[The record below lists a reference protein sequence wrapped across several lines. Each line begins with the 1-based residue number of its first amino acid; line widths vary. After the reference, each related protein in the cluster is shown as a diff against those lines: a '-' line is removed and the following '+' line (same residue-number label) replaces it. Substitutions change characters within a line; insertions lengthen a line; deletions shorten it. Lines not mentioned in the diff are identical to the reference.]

1 MANQIEH
8 ANIRVKDIDQTVKFL
23 TTALLNFIVRGGN
36 TSEGNR
42 WLHVGTD
49 STYLALSERSCDEQN
64 RELDLIHIGFVV
76 DDVDAVRQRLEQA
89 GYSEGMV
96 VDPHPYR
103 KRIYFL
109 DNNNMEWEFVEYF
122 SDNPSERNEYS

>member
-1 MANQIEH
+1 M
-8 ANIRVKDIDQTVKFL
+8 QTFEWKIL
-23 TTALLNFIVRGGN
+23 TKRWGSWRLLCLILLSGN

-49 STYLALSERSCDEQN
+49 STYLALSERSCDKQN

>member
-1 MANQIEH
+1 M
-8 ANIRVKDIDQTVKFL
+8 
-23 TTALLNFIVRGGN
+23 
-36 TSEGNR
+36 
-42 WLHVGTD
+42 
-49 STYLALSERSCDEQN
+49 
-64 RELDLIHIGFVV
+64 GFMV
-76 DDVDAVRQRLEQA
+76 DDADAVRQRLEEA
-89 GYSEGMV
+89 GYSEGTV